1 MRVDS
6 FQVTLDDVIPPT
18 VRASGELDQDS
29 CAAFESILSAALEKS
44 EDRVDL
50 ALKDVTFVDSSGL
63 SVLINVALRGRRTGR
78 RLNIISMTAHLD
90 HMLTL
95 SGFEHL
101 FHIPAIEQKPSA
113 PVQMPATILG
123 PCLFVVPR
131 DKGACR
137 IARDQVYEFARNM
150 GFDQMA
156 LDDIRLAIGE
166 AMSNA
171 VRHGAECG
179 KTIEVQC
186 EQKAER
192 LVVKLRYHSAE
203 FDPQAVPTPTYTTA
217 AEGGM
222 GIHFMRLVMDEVH
235 YEFMEGRT
243 ELTLEKRLPHG
254 V

>member
-1 MRVDS
+1 MQVDS

-29 CAAFESILSAALEKS
+29 CATFESILSTALERS

-63 SVLINVALRGRRTGR
+63 SVLINAALRGQKAGR

-90 HMLTL
+90 RMLTI

-101 FHIPAIEQKPSA
+101 FGIPAIETVSSTPT
-113 PVQMPATILG
+113 QMPASIAG
-123 PCLFVVPR
+123 PCLFVVQR
-131 DKGACR
+131 DKTACR
-137 IARDQVYEFARNM
+137 IVRDQVYEFARSM

-156 LDDIRLAIGE
+156 LDDIRLAVGE
-166 AMSNA
+166 AVSNA

-179 KTIEVQC
+179 ATIDVQC

-222 GIHFMRLVMDEVH
+222 GIYFMRLVMDEVH

-243 ELTLEKRLPHG
+243 ELTLEKRLN
-254 V
+254 

>member
-18 VRASGELDQDS
+18 VRASGELDHDG
-29 CAAFESILSAALEKS
+29 CTAFESILSSALEKCD
-44 EDRVDL
+44 DRVDL

-63 SVLINVALRGRRTGR
+63 SVLIGAALRGQKIGR
-78 RLNIISMTAHLD
+78 RLNIISMSTHLD
-90 HMLTL
+90 HMLTI

-101 FHIPAIEQKPSA
+101 FRIPPVEERPGVAAVA
-113 PVQMPATILG
+113 PVIVE
-123 PCLFVVPR
+123 PCLFAVQR
-131 DKGACR
+131 ETGACR
-137 IARDQVYEFARNM
+137 AARDQVYQFARCM
-150 GFDQMA
+150 GFDQVA
-156 LDDIRLAIGE
+156 LGDIRLAVGE
-166 AMSNA
+166 AVSNA
-171 VRHGAECG
+171 LRHGAECG
-179 KTIEVQC
+179 ETIEVHCHQH
-186 EQKAER
+186 EGK

-222 GIHFMRLVMDEVH
+222 GICFMRLVMDEVR

-243 ELTLEKRLPHG
+243 ELTLEKRL